1 MDQRYTHFRVS
12 DELEYTAFCDDF
24 GPMNL
29 GSVFRF
35 CTTLEH
41 HLSVSTDKPIAL
53 LTASDHRSMTNSVFL
68 LGAYLI
74 MRLGWS
80 PSNVEEC
87 VAPLRHRLI
96 SYRDVSP
103 GPPNFALHLRDCWE
117 VVWRAKELGWVCF
130 KDGGFNLED
139 YEHLDSPLN
148 ADLHEVVPGKF
159 IAMRGPRSLPDGAHF
174 KDTPSGARN
183 FSPAHY
189 ADILHQFDVSLVVRL
204 NEAEYDSAEFEAEGI
219 AVAALPFPDCS
230 TPPPDVVA
238 QFLAIADAVPGAL
251 AVHCKAGL
259 GRTGTLIALYMMRR
273 HGFTE
278 RAAMGWLRVVRPGS
292 VIGEQQH
299 FLCRQEAIMRA
310 VAAGPSRF
318 LLRARVWKVSFRV
331 IGTVCL

>member
-1 MDQRYTHFRVS
+1 
-12 DELEYTAFCDDF
+12 
-24 GPMNL
+24 
-29 GSVFRF
+29 
-35 CTTLEH
+35 
-41 HLSVSTDKPIAL
+41 
-53 LTASDHRSMTNSVFL
+53 
-68 LGAYLI
+68 
-74 MRLGWS
+74 
-80 PSNVEEC
+80 
-87 VAPLRHRLI
+87 
-96 SYRDVSP
+96 
-103 GPPNFALHLRDCWE
+103 
-117 VVWRAKELGWVCF
+117 VWRAKELGWVCF

-139 YEHLDSPLN
+139 YEHLDCPLN

-259 GRTGTLIALYMMRR
+259 GRTGPLIALYMMRR
-273 HGFTE
+273 HGFTA

-310 VAAGPSRF
+310 VAPGPSRLPPAKAGSSAEGFTAADVGALAAAAAASAPEF
-318 LLRARVWKVSFRV
+318 LRKKGPRPESAGVVQEVEEQALVAHVASAGRRRDRRRLRADRRHESLPSFPSEMDPAEP
-331 IGTVCL
+331 